1 MGHVY
6 SIQELKNLLKS
17 VFDKYRVK
25 SAILFG
31 SVAKNSATDKSD
43 VDILVNSG
51 LKGISFYGLLEDIVE
66 KLKTRVDLIDTS
78 QIEPKSKIEQEIK
91 NTGILIYG

>member
-1 MGHVY
+1 M
-6 SIQELKNLLKS
+6 
-17 VFDKYRVK
+17 
-25 SAILFG
+25 
-31 SVAKNSATDKSD
+31 
-43 VDILVNSG
+43 DILVNSG

>member
-1 MGHVY
+1 MVKENEF
-6 SIQELKNLLKS
+6 I
-17 VFDKYRVK
+17 DKCEET
-25 SAILFG
+25 I
-31 SVAKNSATDKSD
+31 
-43 VDILVNSG
+43 IHP
-51 LKGISFYGLLEDIVE
+51 DIVE

>member
-1 MGHVY
+1 MY
-6 SIQELKNLLKS
+6 KAQEIKELLSPIMK
-17 VFDKYRVK
+17 KYNVK

-66 KLKTRVDLIDTS
+66 KLKTKVDLIDTS

>member
-1 MGHVY
+1 MY
-6 SIQELKNLLKS
+6 KAQEIKELLSPIMK
-17 VFDKYRVK
+17 KYNVK